1 MPETTIAAT
10 AREVLHLLRSSADLS
25 VRPGQ
30 LENACARLAAEVQKS
45 ASLPRKPE
53 FNRILVAIDA
63 SLPAVRA
70 IETAN
75 SMANDISAALA
86 VVHVID
92 ASPVPITESPDVSS
106 RGFAAIERES
116 MELCHRLLAKIDRP
130 NVEFFLRRGS
140 PPMEIIQAASD
151 WKAKLIIMGSHG
163 RSRPGKFF
171 LGTTVEAVLR
181 ESPCPVMAVGDTAH

>member
-1 MPETTIAAT
+1 MPETTLAAT
-10 AREVLHLLRSSADLS
+10 AREVLHLLRNTSDPA
-25 VRPGQ
+25 VRQSQ
-30 LENACARLAAEVQKS
+30 LEIACARLASEAQKTVS
-45 ASLPRKPE
+45 GPRKPE
-53 FNRILVAIDA
+53 FSRILVAIDA
-63 SLPAVRA
+63 SLPAIRA
-70 IETAN
+70 IESAN
-75 SMANDISAALA
+75 AMANDIGASLA

-116 MELCHRLLAKIDRP
+116 MELCHRLLARIDRP
-130 NVEFFLRRGS
+130 NVQLFLRRGS
-140 PPMEIIQAASD
+140 PAMEIMQTASD

-181 ESPCPVMAVGDTAH
+181 ESTCPVMAVGDTAC